1 MAVSLRPLLV
11 VNVLLLTVYM
21 YSVVADG
28 VPCQPFKATPFLST
42 PCTKPR
48 WVQQGITIAGTAG
61 KPGSSN
67 IQLTG
72 PSGIFIDDD
81 DNLLIADEGNDRIQ
95 KVSPR
100 STSAN
105 LTVAGGNGRGSAVN
119 QLKGPRDVYVDAA
132 GNLFIN
138 DRGNLRMQKWFVHSA
153 QGITIASGRDYSGH
167 WFQGL
172 SGNRK
177 QINEIYS
184 SESIMG
190 RGRIMRY
197 PLGGAG
203 SPSYATLLG
212 SVNRNPEG
220 LTVDECNNVYVADPS
235 DGSILKF
242 SNGNSTG
249 ELITSG
255 LITPNDVAL
264 DKYGNL
270 YIVEKDA
277 NRVRRLSVSDGSR
290 KVIVGNEDGEVG
302 SDSEH
307 LNKPWGIAF
316 DSENNLYV
324 SDKENHRVQ
333 KFNFLD
339 GDLFC

>member
-1 MAVSLRPLLV
+1 MADCLRLLIV
-11 VNVLLLTVYM
+11 VVVLLLTVYM
-21 YSVVADG
+21 YPIAADG
-28 VPCQPFKATPFLST
+28 ISCQPFEAPPVLST
-42 PCTKPR
+42 PCTKPKWIR
-48 WVQQGITIAGTAG
+48 QGITIAGTAG
-61 KPGSSN
+61 KPGSSKT
-67 IQLTG
+67 QLSG
-72 PSGIFIDDD
+72 PSGIFIDHD

-100 STSAN
+100 STVAS
-105 LTVAGGNGRGSAVN
+105 LTIAGGNGRGSALN
-119 QLKGPRDVYVDAA
+119 QFKGPRDIYVDAA

-138 DRGNLRMQKWFVHSA
+138 DRGNLRVQKWFLHSA
-153 QGITIASGRDYSGH
+153 EGITIASGRDYSGH

-212 SVNRNPEG
+212 SVSRNPEG
-220 LTVDECNNVYVADPS
+220 LTVDECNNVYVTDPS

-249 ELITSG
+249 ELIKSG

-290 KVIVGNEDGEVG
+290 EVIVGNEDGAAG

-324 SDKENHRVQ
+324 SDKENHRIQ
-333 KFNFLD
+333 KFDFLN
-339 GDLFC
+339 GALFC

>member
-1 MAVSLRPLLV
+1 MADSFRLLTLAV
-11 VNVLLLTVYM
+11 VLLLTIYM
-21 YSVVADG
+21 YSTAAHEIS
-28 VPCQPFKATPFLST
+28 CQPFKATPFLSS
-42 PCTKPR
+42 PCTKPK
-48 WVQQGITIAGTAG
+48 WVQQGTAVVGRAGM
-61 KPGSSN
+61 PGSSN
-67 IQLTG
+67 IQLIG
-72 PSGIFIDDD
+72 PSGIFIDHD

-95 KVSPR
+95 KFSPK
-100 STSAN
+100 STAVN
-105 LTVAGGNGRGSAVN
+105 LTIAGGNGQGSALN
-119 QLKGPRDVYVDAA
+119 QLKAPRDVYVDAA
-132 GNLFIN
+132 GTLFIN
-138 DRGNLRMQKWFVHSA
+138 DRGNLRIQKWSLHSA
-153 QGITIASGRDYSGH
+153 QGITVASGREYSGH

-190 RGRIMRY
+190 RGRIMKY
-197 PLGGAG
+197 PLGYAG
-203 SPSYATLLG
+203 SPTYATLLG
-212 SVNRNPEG
+212 FISRNPEG
-220 LTVDECNNVYVADPS
+220 LVVDECNNVYVADPS
-235 DGSILKF
+235 DGNILKF

-249 ELITSG
+249 EQITSG
-255 LITPNDVAL
+255 LVTPNDVAL

-270 YIVEKDA
+270 YIVEKDK
-277 NRVRRLSVSDGSR
+277 NRVQRFSVSDGSK
-290 KVIVGNEDGEVG
+290 KVIVGNENGDPGN
-302 SDSEH
+302 DSEH